1 MNDLD
6 VRHLLIAGSVPEDD
20 LDGPP
25 SNHMGS
31 YCSLFHPVGAE
42 ALGLRLAEALKPHG
56 PTLVVTWDDIEN
68 SVLAHIVARE
78 LGVNA
83 VRVVDASGVLDF
95 DGAFGEADRAVIV
108 ADAFRS
114 GFAINAMRALTE
126 QHGGQV
132 VAFAAI
138 MSTPVLT
145 DMAAATAVTTLWEN
159 ADEKKAEP

>member
-1 MNDLD
+1 MKDFD
-6 VRHLLIAGSVPEDD
+6 VRHLLIAGSVPQDD

-42 ALGLRLAEALKPHG
+42 ALGLRLAEALKPHS

-78 LGVNA
+78 LGVGA
-83 VRVVDASGVLDF
+83 LRVVDASGVLDF

-132 VAFAAI
+132 VAFAAL

-145 DMAAATAVTTLWEN
+145 DMAATAVTTLWEN
-159 ADEKKAEP
+159 TGDKKAKP